1 MKVQYASDLH
11 LEFYDNSVFLA
22 RGPFKV
28 SGDILVLAG
37 DTLPLIEFESY
48 KRHRFFDW
56 CADNF
61 RETFL
66 IPGNHEYYHNDIGMY
81 PDEWSLHLR
90 DNVTMYENVS
100 VVVDDTEFIL
110 STLWSHIPMSKW
122 LTLKKGMS
130 DFSLIKYNEKPFTA
144 TPYNKLHERDLAF
157 IKKAVAESKA
167 AHKVVVTHHVPS
179 SLLVAPE
186 FKNSSLESG
195 FTVDLTDY
203 IASSDIDL
211 WVYGHSH
218 RNIER
223 IIGNTRMASNQ
234 IGYVSYGEYGKN
246 FSGDRSVD
254 LDFPTDDIP
263 EHKEVIFLANRYS
276 RRGNYLE
283 QSCPD
288 SPWYELNCNYNYLS
302 FLGENPILAVDPEG
316 GPYISVGSLIGKYRV
331 MEIRVSPLD
340 GKVLINLKAEN

>member
-218 RNIER
+218 RSIER

-254 LDFPTDDIP
+254 LDFPTDDIT

>member
-11 LEFYDNSVFLA
+11 IEFYDNSVFLA

-28 SGDILVLAG
+28 AGDILVLAG

-61 RETFL
+61 RETLL

-81 PDEWSLHLR
+81 PDAWCLHLR
-90 DNVTMYENVS
+90 DNVTMYENGC

-110 STLWSHIPMSKW
+110 STLWSHIPLSKW

-130 DFSLIKYNEKPFTA
+130 DFTLIKHNGKPFTA
-144 TPYNKLHERDLAF
+144 TTYNALHERDLTF
-157 IKKAVAESKA
+157 ITDSVAASRAK
-167 AHKVVVTHHVPS
+167 HKVVVTHHVPS

-195 FTVDLTDY
+195 FTVDLTDF

-218 RNIER
+218 RSINQL
-223 IIGNTRMASNQ
+223 IGNTKVVSNQ
-234 IGYVSYGEYGKN
+234 IGYAVYKENVQN
-246 FSGDRSVD
+246 FSGDRAVD
-254 LDFPTDDIP
+254 LDDAD
-263 EHKEVIFLANRYS
+263 A
-276 RRGNYLE
+276 
-283 QSCPD
+283 
-288 SPWYELNCNYNYLS
+288 
-302 FLGENPILAVDPEG
+302 
-316 GPYISVGSLIGKYRV
+316 
-331 MEIRVSPLD
+331 PL
-340 GKVLINLKAEN
+340 V